1 MSVCGL
7 AEELEAY
14 RRTVRRF
21 LTEEVAPNVRHF
33 RTERR
38 VPRAVWQKAGE
49 IGMLGVSIPEAYGG
63 IGGDFRHEIVIME
76 ELARIG
82 FFDFGIPLHN
92 AIVAPYIT
100 RYGSEEQKRRWLPRL
115 VSGELIGAIAM
126 TEPGTGSD
134 LQGIRTKAEK
144 AGNGY
149 LLNGQKTFIT
159 NGQNANLIIVAA
171 KTDPNASS
179 KGTSLFVVETDGAEG
194 FRRGRNLEKIGFHG
208 QDTSE
213 LFFDNVP
220 LPADALLGATEN
232 RGFYQLME
240 QLPQERLL
248 IAVQALAAIETALE
262 TTVDYVKS
270 RKAFG
275 RAVVDFQNTRFVL
288 AEAKTELTIGKAFV
302 DDCVE
307 KLLRGELDATTAAM
321 AKWWCT
327 QKQCEIID
335 ECLQLHGGYGYM
347 AEYPISHM
355 WADARVQKI
364 YGGTNEIMKDL
375 IARTL

>member
-1 MSVCGL
+1 MSVNAL
-7 AEELEAY
+7 TEELEAF

-21 LTEEVAPNVRHF
+21 LAEEVAPNVQQYRSQ
-33 RTERR
+33 RR
-38 VPRAVWQKAGE
+38 VPPEVWKKAGDV
-49 IGMLGVSIPEAYGG
+49 GLLGVSIPAEYGG
-63 IGGDFRHEIVIME
+63 IGGEFRHEIVIME
-76 ELARIG
+76 ELARIA
-82 FFDFGIPLHN
+82 FFDFGVPLHN

-100 RYGSEEQKRRWLPRL
+100 RYGSEEQKQKWLPRL
-115 VSGELIGAIAM
+115 TSGEMIGAIAM

-134 LQGIRTKAEK
+134 LQGIRTKAERS
-144 AGNGY
+144 GNGFV
-149 LLNGQKTFIT
+149 LNGQKTFIT

-171 KTDPNASS
+171 KTDPSAGS
-179 KGTSLFVVETDGAEG
+179 KGTSLFIVETENVAG

-213 LFFDNVP
+213 LFFDNVA
-220 LPADALLGATEN
+220 LPADALLGDSEN

-248 IAVQALAAIETALE
+248 IAVQALAAAETALE
-262 TTVDYVKS
+262 TTIDYVKQ

-275 RAVVDFQNTRFVL
+275 KAVLDFQNTRFVL

-302 DDCVE
+302 AECIE
-307 KLLRGELDATTAAM
+307 KLGREELDATTAAM

-347 AEYPISHM
+347 AEYPIAHM

>member
-1 MSVCGL
+1 MSVNAL
-7 AEELEAY
+7 TEELEAF

-21 LTEEVAPNVRHF
+21 LAEEVAPNVQQYRSQ
-33 RTERR
+33 RR
-38 VPRAVWQKAGE
+38 VPPEVWKKAGDV
-49 IGMLGVSIPEAYGG
+49 GLLGVSIPAEYGG
-63 IGGDFRHEIVIME
+63 IGGEFRHEIVIME
-76 ELARIG
+76 ELARIA
-82 FFDFGIPLHN
+82 FFDFGVPLHN

-100 RYGSEEQKRRWLPRL
+100 RYGSEEQKQKWLPRL
-115 VSGELIGAIAM
+115 TSGEMIGAIAM

-134 LQGIRTKAEK
+134 LQGIRTKAERS
-144 AGNGY
+144 GNGFV
-149 LLNGQKTFIT
+149 LNGQKTFIT

-171 KTDPNASS
+171 KTDPSAGS
-179 KGTSLFVVETDGAEG
+179 KGTSLFIVETENVAG

-213 LFFDNVP
+213 LFFDNVA
-220 LPADALLGATEN
+220 LPADALLGDSEN

-248 IAVQALAAIETALE
+248 IAVQALAAAETALE
-262 TTVDYVKS
+262 TTIDYVKQ

-275 RAVVDFQNTRFVL
+275 KAVLDFQNTRFVL
-288 AEAKTELTIGKAFV
+288 AEAKTELMVGKAFV
-302 DDCVE
+302 AECIE
-307 KLLRGELDATTAAM
+307 KLGREELDATTAAM

-347 AEYPISHM
+347 AEYPIAHM